1 MQNKKDQQLVE
12 FSALTTPQ
20 MPAKSDSLLANS
32 ICTEIN
38 EWLLI

>member
-1 MQNKKDQQLVE
+1 
-12 FSALTTPQ
+12 

-38 EWLLI
+38 EWLLNIIILKIVF